1 MNKGKRVWLNS
12 DPTLGAYLKWYVI
25 VDKNHK
31 GVESW
36 ADASFSI
43 ADCNRIINLDI
54 ETGNRLE
61 NTVRK
66 LKTIA
71 REALACAE
79 AIEKADKLIR
89 EATEKAAKAEK
100 SNKQETK

>member
-1 MNKGKRVWLNS
+1 MKKGKRIWLNS
-12 DPTLGAYLKWYVI
+12 DPTKGAYLKWYVE
-25 VDKNHK
+25 VDNNHK
-31 GVESW
+31 GVASW
-36 ADASFSI
+36 ADAAFSI
-43 ADCNRIINLDI
+43 ADCSRIISLDV
-54 ETGNRLE
+54 ETGKGLE

-79 AIEKADKLIR
+79 AIEKADKIIR
-89 EATEKAAKAEK
+89 EATEK